1 MLWKRAGFGR
11 IFTSRV
17 KNTGWEVSVKRVA
30 GLLSIVLVLASGE
43 LWAKES
49 PENRKRNPQLLS
61 MTPMG
66 GAPGSS
72 LEFRV
77 RGEDLEGI
85 RSVWLDS
92 DRLTAK
98 VKAVKEIK
106 LEKARFSRKTYSPG
120 QEVFLQVDIAEDAA
134 PGAYSL
140 RLLTE
145 WGLSGPVTL
154 VVSDGKVVQEQP
166 EPHQEPDSVQ
176 LLELPANLNGRIG
189 RNGEVDFYAFE
200 VLENQELQFEV
211 LVAGG
216 ILPGS
221 PIHFRDPELILYQPS
236 QGWFQGRARRLETRV
251 DSTIFLLP
259 VEGGILRPRLRHR
272 FSKPGRYLVAVGSLA
287 QKGGPGHNYQL
298 RIAPVESI
306 DRQGEDHW
314 TRFGPAHD
322 ALLLDWRER
331 GFGREIHPVRRQQ
344 LRARGAAG
352 PDGNPD
358 AVPSGEDARKPGP
371 STSGS
376 GGQNRPLDE
385 YPSLVESEPDETP
398 ELASSI
404 SLPVILQ
411 GRIDAPGDLDHF
423 RFSVEAGQRVAFEI
437 QTVDRMF
444 PELGPWLEVLDASGQ
459 TVCSN
464 IYRSVENNSAY
475 WQKFLQSK
483 AIYTFEE
490 GGDYILRLRDLTSR
504 RGGEGFT
511 YRVLVRPQVPHIGV
525 VSLAGGD
532 HINLVPG
539 EARTLKLTLEREE
552 GLDHMVTLHLENLP
566 PGIQLLPTVVPEQE
580 SGKARNTRNEV
591 HPDRFFP
598 RKQEV
603 SLTLLAEGDTPGPL
617 RPHPVRLAAR
627 VVADGR
633 PSQPFP
639 LKNLLLTV
647 VKPVVPKT
655 VSQIAAGD

>member
-1 MLWKRAGFGR
+1 MKQ
-11 IFTSRV
+11 IT
-17 KNTGWEVSVKRVA
+17 
-30 GLLSIVLVLASGE
+30 GLLSIILALTAGG
-43 LWAKES
+43 LWAKDA

-66 GAPGSS
+66 GPPGTS

-85 RSVWLDS
+85 RSVWFDC

-120 QEVFLQVDIAEDAA
+120 QEVWIQVDIAENAA

-154 VVSDGKVVQEQP
+154 VVSHGKVVQEQP
-166 EPHQEPDSVQ
+166 EPHQDPESAQ

-189 RNGEVDFYAFE
+189 RNGEVDFYAFD
-200 VLENQELQFEV
+200 VLENQELQLEI

-216 ILPGS
+216 ILAGS

-236 QGWFQGRARRLETRV
+236 QGWFQGKARRLETRV
-251 DSTIFLLP
+251 ESTIFLLP
-259 VEGGILRPRLRHR
+259 VEGGILKPRLRHR
-272 FSKPGRYLVAVGSLA
+272 FNKPGRTLVAVGSLA

-298 RIAPVESI
+298 RITPVGSSARRGQ
-306 DRQGEDHW
+306 DTW
-314 TRFGPAHD
+314 TGYRPARD
-322 ALLLDWRER
+322 TPLLDWRER
-331 GFGREIHPVRRQQ
+331 GFGREIHPGRWQQ
-344 LRARGAAG
+344 LRTRGLGDTGHNAGAAPAGEGAKEPARSDVG
-352 PDGNPD
+352 P
-358 AVPSGEDARKPGP
+358 
-371 STSGS
+371 
-376 GGQNRPLDE
+376 GGQGRPLVE
-385 YPSLVESEPDETP
+385 FPSLAESEPDETP
-398 ELASSI
+398 ESASAI
-404 SLPVILQ
+404 PLPVILE
-411 GRIDAPGDLDHF
+411 GRIDAPGDRDHF

-444 PELGPWLEVLDASGQ
+444 PELSPWLEVLDASGQ
-459 TVCSN
+459 TVSSN

-483 AIYTFEE
+483 TIHTFEE

-504 RGGEGFT
+504 RGGDGFT
-511 YRVLVRPQVPHIGV
+511 YRLLVRPQVPHIGV
-525 VSLAGGD
+525 VTLAGGD

-539 EARTLKLTLEREE
+539 EARPLKLILEREE
-552 GLDHMVTLHLENLP
+552 GLDQMVTLHLENPP
-566 PGIQLLPTVVPEQE
+566 PGIQVLPTVVPEDK
-580 SGKARNTRNEV
+580 SGKARGPRNEV
-591 HPDRFFP
+591 HRDRFFA

-603 SLTLLAEGDTPGPL
+603 SLTLLVEGDAPAPL
-617 RPHPVRLAAR
+617 QPHPVRLVAR
-627 VVADGR
+627 VVAEGR
-633 PSQPFP
+633 AGQPFP
-639 LKNLLLTV
+639 LKELFLTV
-647 VKPVVPKT
+647 VDPVIPTT
-655 VSQIAAGD
+655 VSQFTSGE

>member
-1 MLWKRAGFGR
+1 
-11 IFTSRV
+11 
-17 KNTGWEVSVKRVA
+17 
-30 GLLSIVLVLASGE
+30 LLSIVLVLTAGG
-43 LWAKES
+43 LCAKDT
-49 PENRKRNPQLLS
+49 PENRKRNPKLLS

-66 GAPGSS
+66 GPPGSS

-77 RGEDLEGI
+77 RGEDLEGV
-85 RSVWLDS
+85 RSVWS
-92 DRLTAK
+92 DCDGLTAK
-98 VKAVKEIK
+98 VKSVKEIK
-106 LEKARFSRKTYSPG
+106 LEKTRFSSKTYAPG
-120 QEVFLQVDIAEDAA
+120 QEVFLQLDIAEDAS

-166 EPHQEPDSVQ
+166 EPHQDPESAQ

-200 VLENQELQFEV
+200 VLESQELQFEV

-216 ILPGS
+216 ILSGS
-221 PIHFRDPELILYQPS
+221 PIHFRDPELILYEPA
-236 QGWFQGRARRLETRV
+236 QGWFQGKARRLETRV

-298 RIAPVESI
+298 RIAPVESSA
-306 DRQGEDHW
+306 RQGEDHW

-322 ALLLDWRER
+322 APLLDWRER

-344 LRARGAAG
+344 LRARGAG
-352 PDGNPD
+352 SPDGN
-358 AVPSGEDARKPGP
+358 AGVAPSGEGAKEPGRPDAGPG
-371 STSGS
+371 SQGS
-376 GGQNRPLDE
+376 PLAG
-385 YPSLVESEPDETP
+385 YPSFAESEPDETP
-398 ELASSI
+398 ESASSI

-411 GRIDAPGDLDHF
+411 GRINAPGDLDHF
-423 RFSVEAGQRVAFEI
+423 RFSVEAGERVAFEI

-444 PELGPWLEVLDASGQ
+444 PELSPWLEVLDASGK

-464 IYRSVENNSAY
+464 IYRNVENNSAY

-483 AIYTFEE
+483 TIFTFEE

-504 RGGEGFT
+504 RGGKGFT

-525 VSLAGGD
+525 VTLAGGD

-539 EARTLKLTLEREE
+539 EARPLKLTLEREE
-552 GLDHMVTLHLENLP
+552 GLDQMVTLHLENLP
-566 PGIQLLPTVVPEQE
+566 PGIQVFPTVVPEQE
-580 SGKARNTRNEV
+580 SGKGKRTRNEV
-591 HPDRFFP
+591 HRDRFFP

-617 RPHPVRLAAR
+617 QPHPVRLTAR
-627 VVADGR
+627 LLAEGR
-633 PSQPFP
+633 PGQPFP
-639 LKNLLLTV
+639 LKDLFLTV
-647 VKPVVPKT
+647 LNPVVPKT